1 MGKLRKVEIDD
12 RMPCNSFEGL
22 LIPKCERIDIIW
34 PHLITKALLK
44 LYSYQYSNS
53 NYVFNEIGDCSIMYA
68 LTGYIGE
75 KVILNENN
83 CNKFFLTT

>member
-12 RMPCNSFEGL
+12 RMPCGANEEWL
-22 LIPKCERIDIIW
+22 LPKLERIDLLW

-44 LYSYQYSNS
+44 LYSYQYSNTD
-53 NYVFNEIGDCSIMYA
+53 YMYEEIGDCSIIYA

-75 KVILNENN
+75 KFNGENN
-83 CNKFFLTT
+83 CN